1 MGVNLRDI
9 IESESISFS
18 ELKGKTIAVDAMSF
32 LYQFLSSI
40 RQPDGT
46 PLMDSRGRTTSHLSG
61 IMYRTSKL
69 IKLGIKPVYVFD
81 GKPPELK
88 FKEIRRRKERKA
100 EAHELWDK
108 AKREGKIELA
118 LKHAKRTSRFTPEMI
133 DDSKKLLTFMGVP
146 WIQAPS
152 EGEAQCVYMCRKG
165 DVWAVGSQDYD
176 SILLGA
182 PKLIKNL
189 TFAGASGDKNKNI
202 EIIYTGK
209 ILEKLNMTREQ
220 LIDVAILVGTDFN
233 PGVHGIGPKK
243 ALKIVSEN
251 RLNELELNFDI
262 DAVREIF
269 LNPETTDDYEL
280 KWSPPDRENL
290 IKFLCDEH
298 DFSMQRVEKAGS
310 DIEKNFGELS
320 QKSLSSWF

>member
-9 IESESISFS
+9 IKSESIGFN

-46 PLMDSRGRTTSHLSG
+46 PLMDSHGRTTSHLSG
-61 IMYRTSKL
+61 LMYRTSQL
-69 IKLGIKPVYVFD
+69 IRHGIKPVYVFD

-88 FKEIRRRKERKA
+88 FKEIKRRKELKS
-100 EAHELWDK
+100 EAYEKWEK
-108 AKREGKIELA
+108 AKKEGDIELA
-118 LKHAKRTSRFTPEMI
+118 LKHAKRTSRFTPEML
-133 DDSKKLLTFMGVP
+133 DDSKKLLNFIGIP
-146 WIQAPS
+146 WIHAPS
-152 EGEAQCVYMCRKG
+152 EGEAQCVYMCKKG
-165 DVWAVGSQDYD
+165 DAWAVGSQDYD

-189 TFAGASGDKNKNI
+189 TLSRDSNI

-209 ILEKLNMTREQ
+209 VLEKLNLTREQ
-220 LIDVAILVGTDFN
+220 LIDIAILIGTDFN

-243 ALKIVSEN
+243 AFKIVSEN
-251 RLNELELNFDI
+251 KINELELGFDI
-262 DAVREIF
+262 DKVREIF
-269 LNPETTDDYEL
+269 LNPKTTNNYEL
-280 KWSPPDRENL
+280 KWKPPDKENL

-298 DFSMQRVEKAGS
+298 DFSRERVEKAGN
-310 DIEKNFGELS
+310 DIEKNFKEFS
-320 QKSLSSWF
+320 QRSLSSWF